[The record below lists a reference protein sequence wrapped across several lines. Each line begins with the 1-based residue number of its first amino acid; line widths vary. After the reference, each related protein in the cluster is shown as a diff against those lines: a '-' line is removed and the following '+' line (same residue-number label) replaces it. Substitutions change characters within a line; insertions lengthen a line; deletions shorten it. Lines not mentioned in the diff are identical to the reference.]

1 MKKSIIKSR
10 SDKYKGEEHVI
21 NEQLQRDNAKG
32 KNKQGSTYENKA
44 MSKGLNSDEVENRL
58 KKYGFNKLENKKK
71 ISAIQI
77 FFSQFN
83 DFITW
88 ILIAATVIS
97 GIMGEKADAITI
109 FIIVIMNGIL
119 GFIQEYKTERSLE
132 ALSKLSA
139 PTAKVLRNGG
149 IIVINAI
156 YLVPGDLVILESG
169 DRIPAD
175 CILVEDNN
183 VMLDESLLTG
193 ESAGVNKSS
202 DSDDSNI
209 FMGTIILTGK
219 ARAKVIAT
227 GMSTEMGKIADMLHN
242 IESEKSPLKERLD
255 HLGKIL
261 VALCIIICV
270 IVTFM
275 GIWRGQD
282 KYVMFLLGVSLA
294 VAAIPEGLTAI
305 VTVALALGVSRML
318 KRNAL
323 VRKLPAVETLGCT
336 SVICTDKTGTLTEN
350 NMTVK
355 AMYFNGQVYDVDK
368 DKVPLNLVM
377 KKAFTYCNDCNYD
390 FKGKSLEKCLF
401 GDPTETALIKGFF
414 KNSKDLQ
421 EFLNKS
427 KRVFEISF
435 NSTRKIM
442 SVIVK
447 EEDREVCY
455 VKGAPE
461 RVIEKC
467 NYILVDGIIQPMLP
481 NYKNGLLRAVD
492 SMSFKALRCIACAY
506 KVTGIMKNDNL
517 ENNLIFVGV
526 AGIIDP
532 PRKEVKDAVI
542 RCKVAGIKPIMIT
555 GDHKNTAY
563 AIGKDLEI
571 CKDVS
576 EVITGDELDK
586 LNDIE
591 LVKNI
596 NKFKIFAR
604 VSPKHKLRIVKAFK
618 QDSGI
623 VAMTGDGVNDA
634 PAIKE
639 ADIGIAMGISGT
651 DVTKEAASM
660 ILLDDNFATIVAAVE
675 EGRVIYNNIRKFIR
689 YLLSCNLGEVLT
701 MFLASLFYLQNPLLP
716 IQILF
721 VNLVTDGLPA
731 IALGVDP
738 ADGDIMFEKPRG
750 KNESVFS
757 RGLTEKI
764 VIRGCLIGVCTV
776 LAFIAGKY
784 YGMSIEA
791 CRTLALGT
799 LVLSQLTHVFECRSE
814 KLSLFEINPLTNLY
828 LLGAVGISV
837 LMLLSIVYVPSLQR
851 VFHTIPLDFGQW
863 VIIIFFSGVIS
874 FINSLYLYLVHKH

>member
-1 MKKSIIKSR
+1 MF
-10 SDKYKGEEHVI
+10 
-21 NEQLQRDNAKG
+21 NERMSNNNAKD
-32 KNKQGSTYENKA
+32 KNKSSGLGYDSITS
-44 MSKGLNSDEVENRL
+44 SKGLTNADAESRL
-58 KKYGFNKLENKKK
+58 KKYGFNKLESKKK
-71 ISAIQI
+71 ISALQI
-77 FFSQFN
+77 FVSQFN

-88 ILIAATVIS
+88 ILIVATVLS
-97 GIMGEKADAITI
+97 GLMGEKADAITI

-119 GFIQEYKTERSLE
+119 GFIQEFKTEKSLE
-132 ALSKLSA
+132 ALGKLAA
-139 PTAKVLRNGG
+139 PTAKVVRNGG
-149 IIVINAI
+149 ISVINAI

-175 CILVEDNN
+175 CILTECNN
-183 VMLDESLLTG
+183 IMLDESLLTG
-193 ESAGVNKSS
+193 ESAGVSKSAS
-202 DSDDSNI
+202 SKENTI
-209 FMGTIILTGK
+209 YMGTIILTGK
-219 ARAKVIAT
+219 AKAKVIAT
-227 GMSTEMGKIADMLHN
+227 GMSTEMGKIADMLHSIDN
-242 IESEKSPLKERLD
+242 ERSPLKERLA

-261 VALCIIICV
+261 VILCIIICFV
-270 IVTFM
+270 VTFM

-282 KYVMFLLGVSLA
+282 KYEMFLLGVSLA

-355 AMYFNGQVYDVDK
+355 ALYFDGQIYNIDNDK
-368 DKVPLNLVM
+368 IPLNLMM
-377 KKAFTYCNDCNYD
+377 KKAYTYCNDCNYD
-390 FKGKSLEKCLF
+390 FSSRNVEKCLF

-414 KNSKDLQ
+414 NNSKELQ
-421 EFLNKS
+421 EFLNKAR
-427 KRVFEISF
+427 RVYEIAF

-447 EEDREVCY
+447 EDGREVCY

-467 NYILVDGIIQPMLP
+467 NYILIEGLIQPMLP
-481 NYKNGLLRAVD
+481 VYKNKLMRSVEA
-492 SMSFKALRCIACAY
+492 MSNKALRCIASAY
-506 KVTGIMKNDNL
+506 KVTGVVHNDNL
-517 ENNLIFVGV
+517 ESNLIFIGV

-542 RCKVAGIKPIMIT
+542 KCKIAGIRPIMIT

-571 CKDVS
+571 CKS
-576 EVITGDELDK
+576 QEEVITGDELDK
-586 LNDIE
+586 LSDKE
-591 LVKNI
+591 LDKNI
-596 NKFKIFAR
+596 DNLKIFAR

-618 QDSGI
+618 HKNHI

-651 DVTKEAASM
+651 DVTKEASSM
-660 ILLDDNFATIVAAVE
+660 ILLDDNFATIVSAVE

-701 MFLASLFYLQNPLLP
+701 MFLASLFYLENPLLP

-738 ADGDIMFEKPRG
+738 ADPDIMLEKPRG

-764 VIRGCLIGVCTV
+764 IIRGCLIGVCTI
-776 LAFIAGKY
+776 LSFIGGKY

-799 LVLSQLTHVFECRSE
+799 LVLSQLIHVFECRSE
-814 KLSLFEINPLTNLY
+814 KHSLFEINPFTNMY
-828 LLGAVGISV
+828 LLGAVSISV
-837 LMLLSIVYVPSLQR
+837 IMLLSIVYIPFLQN
-851 VFHTIPLDFGQW
+851 VFHTIPLNLGQW
-863 VIIIFFSGVIS
+863 LIVLFFSGIIS
-874 FINSLYLYLVHKH
+874 FINSLYLYLTNKH

>member
-1 MKKSIIKSR
+1 MF
-10 SDKYKGEEHVI
+10 
-21 NEQLQRDNAKG
+21 NERMSNNNAKD
-32 KNKQGSTYENKA
+32 KNKSSGLGYDSITS
-44 MSKGLNSDEVENRL
+44 SKGLTNADAESRL
-58 KKYGFNKLENKKK
+58 KKYGFNKLESKKK
-71 ISAIQI
+71 ISALQI
-77 FFSQFN
+77 FVSQFN

-88 ILIAATVIS
+88 ILIVATVLS
-97 GIMGEKADAITI
+97 GLMGEKADAITI

-119 GFIQEYKTERSLE
+119 GFIQEFKTEKSLE
-132 ALSKLSA
+132 ALGKLAA
-139 PTAKVLRNGG
+139 PTAKVVRNGG
-149 IIVINAI
+149 ISVINAI

-175 CILVEDNN
+175 CILNECNN
-183 VMLDESLLTG
+183 IMLDESLLTG
-193 ESAGVNKSS
+193 ESAGVSKSAS
-202 DSDDSNI
+202 SKENTI
-209 FMGTIILTGK
+209 YMGTIILTGK
-219 ARAKVIAT
+219 AKAKVIAT
-227 GMSTEMGKIADMLHN
+227 GMSTEMGKIADMLHSIDN
-242 IESEKSPLKERLD
+242 ERSPLKERLA

-261 VALCIIICV
+261 VILCIIICFV
-270 IVTFM
+270 VTFM

-282 KYVMFLLGVSLA
+282 KYEMFLLGVSLA

-355 AMYFNGQVYDVDK
+355 ALYFDGQIYNIDNDK
-368 DKVPLNLVM
+368 IPLNLMM
-377 KKAFTYCNDCNYD
+377 KKAYTYCNDCNYD
-390 FKGKSLEKCLF
+390 FSARNVEKCLF

-414 KNSKDLQ
+414 NNSKDLQ
-421 EFLNKS
+421 EFLNKA
-427 KRVFEISF
+427 KRVYEIAF

-447 EEDREVCY
+447 EDGREVCY

-467 NYILVDGIIQPMLP
+467 NYILIEGLIQPMLP
-481 NYKNGLLRAVD
+481 VYKNKLMRSVEA
-492 SMSFKALRCIACAY
+492 MSNKALRCIASAY
-506 KVTGIMKNDNL
+506 KVTGVVHNDNL
-517 ENNLIFVGV
+517 ESNLIFIGV

-542 RCKVAGIKPIMIT
+542 KCKIAGIRPIMIT

-571 CKDVS
+571 CKS
-576 EVITGDELDK
+576 PEEVITGDELDK
-586 LNDIE
+586 LSDKE
-591 LVKNI
+591 LDKNI
-596 NKFKIFAR
+596 DNLKIFAR

-618 QDSGI
+618 HKNHI

-651 DVTKEAASM
+651 DVTKEASSM
-660 ILLDDNFATIVAAVE
+660 ILLDDNFATIVSAVE

-701 MFLASLFYLQNPLLP
+701 MFLASLFYLENPLLP

-738 ADGDIMFEKPRG
+738 ADPDIMLEKPRG

-764 VIRGCLIGVCTV
+764 IIRGCLIGVCTI
-776 LAFIAGKY
+776 LSFIGGKY

-799 LVLSQLTHVFECRSE
+799 LVLSQLIHVFECRSE
-814 KLSLFEINPLTNLY
+814 KHSLFEINPFTNMY
-828 LLGAVGISV
+828 LLGAVSISV
-837 LMLLSIVYVPSLQR
+837 IMLLSIVYIPFLQN
-851 VFHTIPLDFGQW
+851 VFHTIPLNLGQW
-863 VIIIFFSGVIS
+863 LIVLFFSGIIS
-874 FINSLYLYLVHKH
+874 FINSLYLYLTNKH

>member
-1 MKKSIIKSR
+1 M
-10 SDKYKGEEHVI
+10 I
-21 NEQLQRDNAKG
+21 NEKLSKDNSKDINKKG
-32 KNKQGSTYENKA
+32 GSVYDSATT
-44 MSKGLNSDEVENRL
+44 SRGLTTEEVEIRL
-58 KKYGFNKLENKKK
+58 KKFGYNKLENKKK
-71 ISAIQI
+71 ISPLQI

-88 ILIAATVIS
+88 ILIAATAIS
-97 GIMGEKADAITI
+97 GVMGEKADAITI

-132 ALSKLSA
+132 ALSQLAA
-139 PTAKVLRNGG
+139 PTAKVFRNGG
-149 IIVINAI
+149 ILVINAI
-156 YLVPGDLVILESG
+156 YLVTGDLVILESG
-169 DRIPAD
+169 DRVPAD
-175 CILVEDNN
+175 CILTEDNN
-183 VMLDESLLTG
+183 AMLDESLLTG
-193 ESAGVNKSS
+193 ESAGVHKSCNS
-202 DSDDSNI
+202 VDSNI
-209 FMGTIILTGK
+209 YMGTILLTGK
-219 ARAKVIAT
+219 AKAKVVAT
-227 GMSTEMGKIADMLHN
+227 GMRTEMGKIANMLHS
-242 IESEKSPLKERLD
+242 IENEKSPLKERLD

-270 IVTFM
+270 AVTFM

-282 KYVMFLLGVSLA
+282 KYTMFLLGVSLA

-318 KRNAL
+318 KRKAL

-355 AMYFNGQVYDVDK
+355 ALYFDGQVYHVDS
-368 DKVPLNLVM
+368 DKIPLNLVM
-377 KKAFTYCNDCNYD
+377 KKAYTYCNDCNYD
-390 FKGKSLEKCLF
+390 FNGKNLEKSLF

-414 KNSKDLQ
+414 GNSKELQ

-427 KRVFEISF
+427 RRVYDIPF

-447 EEDREVCY
+447 EGDKEVCY

-467 NYILVDGIIQPMLP
+467 NYILIEGNIQPMLP
-481 NYKNGLLRAVD
+481 NYKNALLRAVD
-492 SMSFKALRCIACAY
+492 TMSYKALRCIACAY
-506 KVTGIMKNDNL
+506 KVSGIMKNENL
-517 ENNLIFVGV
+517 ESNLIFIGV

-532 PRKEVKDAVI
+532 PRKEVKEAVLK
-542 RCKVAGIKPIMIT
+542 CKVAGIKPVMIT

-563 AIGKDLEI
+563 AIGKELDI
-571 CKDVS
+571 CSDPS
-576 EVITGDELDK
+576 EVITGDELDL
-586 LNDIE
+586 LNDKE
-591 LVKNI
+591 LEKNI
-596 NKFKIFAR
+596 NNYKIFAR
-604 VSPKHKLRIVKAFK
+604 VTPKHKLRIVKAFK
-618 QDSGI
+618 HNNGI
-623 VAMTGDGVNDA
+623 IAMTGDGVNDA

-701 MFLASLFYLQNPLLP
+701 MFLASLFYLENPLLP

-738 ADGDIMFEKPRG
+738 ADGDIMFEKPRE

-764 VIRGCLIGVCTV
+764 VIRGCLIGVCTI
-776 LAFIAGKY
+776 LSFIGGKY

-799 LVLSQLTHVFECRSE
+799 LVLSQLIHVFECRSE
-814 KLSLFEINPLTNLY
+814 KLSLFEINPFTNLY
-828 LLGAVGISV
+828 LIGAVAVSV
-837 LMLLSIVYVPSLQR
+837 FMLFSIVYIPALQR
-851 VFHTIPLDFGQW
+851 VFHTIPLDLGQW
-863 VIIIFFSGVIS
+863 LIILFFSGIIS
-874 FINSLYLYLVHKH
+874 FINSLYLYLIHNH

>member
-1 MKKSIIKSR
+1 M
-10 SDKYKGEEHVI
+10 EVI
-21 NEQLQRDNAKG
+21 NEQLSKDSAKD
-32 KNKQGSTYENKA
+32 KNKELGSVYDSIST
-44 MSKGLNSDEVENRL
+44 SKGLSTEEVENRL
-58 KKYGFNKLENKKK
+58 KRYGFNKLENKKK
-71 ISAIQI
+71 ISPVSI

-88 ILIAATVIS
+88 ILIVATLIS

-119 GFIQEYKTERSLE
+119 GFIQEYRTERSLE
-132 ALSKLSA
+132 ALSQLAA

-149 IIVINAI
+149 ILVINAI

-169 DRIPAD
+169 DRVPAD
-175 CILVEDNN
+175 CILTEDNN
-183 VMLDESLLTG
+183 AMLDESLLTG
-193 ESAGVNKSS
+193 ESAGVHKSANSS
-202 DSDDSNI
+202 DSNI
-209 FMGTIILTGK
+209 YMGTIMLTGK
-219 ARAKVIAT
+219 AKAKVVAT
-227 GMSTEMGKIADMLHN
+227 GMNTEMGKIANMLHN
-242 IESEKSPLKERLD
+242 IENEKSPLKERLD

-261 VALCIIICV
+261 VALCIIICAV
-270 IVTFM
+270 VTFM

-282 KYVMFLLGVSLA
+282 KYAMFLLGVSLA

-318 KRNAL
+318 KRKAL

-355 AMYFNGQVYDVDK
+355 AVYFNGQIYNVDT
-368 DKVPLNLVM
+368 DEIPLNIIM
-377 KKAFTYCNDCNYD
+377 KSAYTYCNDCNYD
-390 FKGKSLEKCLF
+390 FNGKNLEKCLF

-414 KNSKDLQ
+414 GSSKELQ
-421 EFLNKS
+421 EFLKKS
-427 KRVFEISF
+427 RRVYEIPF

-447 EEDREVCY
+447 EGDREICY

-461 RVIEKC
+461 RVVEKC
-467 NYILVDGIIQPMLP
+467 NYILIDGNVQPMLP
-481 NYKNGLLRAVD
+481 SYKNALLRAID
-492 SMSFKALRCIACAY
+492 SMSYKALRCIASAY
-506 KVTGIMKNDNL
+506 KVAGIVKNDNL
-517 ENNLIFVGV
+517 ESNLIFIGV
-526 AGIIDP
+526 VGIIDP
-532 PRKEVKDAVI
+532 PRTEVKEAVLK
-542 RCKVAGIKPIMIT
+542 CKVAGIKPVMIT

-563 AIGKDLEI
+563 AIGKELDI
-571 CKDVS
+571 CSEPS
-576 EVITGDELDK
+576 EVITGDELDL
-586 LNDIE
+586 LNDKQLE
-591 LVKNI
+591 KNI
-596 NKFKIFAR
+596 NNYKIFAR

-618 QDSGI
+618 LSNGI

-701 MFLASLFYLQNPLLP
+701 MFLASLFYLENPLLP

-738 ADGDIMFEKPRG
+738 ADGDIMFEKPRE

-764 VIRGCLIGVCTV
+764 VIRGCLIGVCTI
-776 LAFIAGKY
+776 LSFIGGKY
-784 YGMSIEA
+784 YGMSLEA

-799 LVLSQLTHVFECRSE
+799 LVLSQLIHVFECRSE
-814 KLSLFEINPLTNLY
+814 KLSLFEINPFTNLY
-828 LLGAVGISV
+828 LIGAVGISV
-837 LMLLSIVYVPSLQR
+837 LMLLSIVYVPALQR
-851 VFHTIPLDFGQW
+851 VFHTIPLQLGQW
-863 VIIIFFSGVIS
+863 LIILFFSGIIS
-874 FINSLYLYLVHKH
+874 FINSLYLYLIHNH